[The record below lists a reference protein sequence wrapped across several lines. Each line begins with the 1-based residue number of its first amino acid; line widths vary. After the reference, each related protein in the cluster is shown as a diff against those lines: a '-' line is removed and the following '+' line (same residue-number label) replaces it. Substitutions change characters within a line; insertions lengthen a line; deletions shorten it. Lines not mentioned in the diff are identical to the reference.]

1 MNKLIDLR
9 FVIGLFFTI
18 IGILILVYSF
28 VTKVD
33 VDNQSVNRWGS
44 IAFIIFGVVM
54 IIISLGKDSG
64 DELLE

>member
-54 IIISLGKDSG
+54 IVISLGKDTG
-64 DELLE
+64 DELME

>member
-33 VDNQSVNRWGS
+33 VDNQSVNRCGS